1 MNFYILKTQKKW
13 IQCARVSVQ
22 NLMSKEWHR
31 CYTSQQGVHL
41 PIRSTHP
48 FQFIFSSIINGKN
61 CFSFDILFVIAVIIT
76 FQCIFFA

>member
-31 CYTSQQGVHL
+31 CYTSQQGVLL
-41 PIRSTHP
+41 PIHQPTH
-48 FQFIFSSIINGKN
+48 FN
-61 CFSFDILFVIAVIIT
+61 SFFLQLLPVRIAFLLIY
-76 FQCIFFA
+76 CL